1 MRCVK
6 MLSTLDKLL
15 SPVTLSLALANLVAF
30 AVASLVAP
38 VVVWCEV
45 GSSDDGN

>member
-1 MRCVK
+1 

-15 SPVTLSLALANLVAF
+15 SPVTLSLARANLVAF

-38 VVVWCEV
+38 VVAWCEV
-45 GSSDDGN
+45 GGPNDGN